1 MIDVT
6 WSIALV
12 TFIIIKILIIIHRKV
27 IKTKEVINKS
37 IEKVKLNNF
46 KNTNNYKRKFDR

>member
-12 TFIIIKILIIIHRKV
+12 TFIIIKIVIINHRKV

-46 KNTNNYKRKFDR
+46 KNTNNYKREFDR

>member
-12 TFIIIKILIIIHRKV
+12 TFIIIKILIINHRKV

-46 KNTNNYKRKFDR
+46 KNTNNYKREFDR